1 MKNLIS
7 FASVV
12 YLSFFPSIPDGIEAA
27 VDQEIQT
34 RVLRHLHIIPLKT
47 FLPLLC
53 SWYSFGSA
61 LLMVFLWL
69 CPAHGIPLA
78 LPYSWCS
85 FGSALLTVFLWL
97 CPAHGPL
104 ALPAH
109 GVPLTVPCSWYS
121 FGSALLV
128 VPTVSLLLPLILS
141 TFSLCAPAPN
151 IPLSLILTILSHPC
165 S

>member
-47 FLPLLC
+47 FFASALLL
-53 SWYSFGSA
+53 YSFGSA

-69 CPAHGIPLA
+69 CTAHGIPLA
-78 LPYSWCS
+78 LPCS
-85 FGSALLTVFLWL
+85 VLWIRIL
-97 CPAHGPL
+97 FFRIRIQ
-104 ALPAH
+104 
-109 GVPLTVPCSWYS
+109 S
-121 FGSALLV
+121 
-128 VPTVSLLLPLILS
+128 LPLETYTDPDS
-141 TFSLCAPAPN
+141 
-151 IPLSLILTILSHPC
+151 
-165 S
+165 